1 MRMSNNMGHIVLSI
15 KSSLDSGCNAMYSS
29 PCTCYNEFSSAGS
42 DVLGFSFRRA
52 SGLLLMF
59 LWGDRGKQLTF
70 ARHARNDPNNP
81 SRVAYSSEQLS
92 TS

>member
-1 MRMSNNMGHIVLSI
+1 
-15 KSSLDSGCNAMYSS
+15 MYSS

-70 ARHARNDPNNP
+70 ARHARNDSILIRTALNELTNRDQTRHRGRRIEP
-81 SRVAYSSEQLS
+81 
-92 TS
+92 